1 MTARVATRTS
11 STMSAMKLYY
21 WPVLARASH
30 SLLIL
35 CWTEQKY
42 EFVTPEWPGTL
53 VFPSSEYFWVKCPCF
68 VFACAG

>member
-1 MTARVATRTS
+1 
-11 STMSAMKLYY
+11 MSAMKLYY

-53 VFPSSEYFWVKCPCF
+53 VFPFFAALVDQVHASHALALVGAASNSSF
-68 VFACAG
+68 